1 MPDYDWMS
9 VASMQ
14 VSEPVGQS
22 SWYRSLLIQ
31 TDEAG
36 LVPGSAA
43 RAASRWQG
51 WRLGIQ
57 SNQINA
63 ELVLDSFLRRSCR
76 G

>member
-43 RAASRWQG
+43 RAAFRRVSLAGLAPWYSIKPNQG
-51 WRLGIQ
+51 
-57 SNQINA
+57 
-63 ELVLDSFLRRSCR
+63 
-76 G
+76 